1 MSNGEGRPVLPVM
14 AKGGTSTA
22 AARQPDGSQAFLT
35 TRLERLLDAAR
46 KNSLWPYPLGT
57 ACCGI
62 EFMSFMMS
70 HYDISRFGAE
80 VVRFSPRQSD
90 LLIVAGTVTDKIAPV
105 MVRIYEQMAEPKYVI
120 SMGSCANNG
129 GPYWRQGYHVLKGVD
144 EVIPV
149 DVYVPGCPPRP
160 EALLYGIMQL
170 QEKIQKDKVLRR
182 KGETVGSL
190 AGAQLDGAKDEGD
203 RG

>member
-1 MSNGEGRPVLPVM
+1 MSDHSVKSSLPVVGE
-14 AKGGTSTA
+14 ATA
-22 AARQPDGSQAFLT
+22 ARRPARQSDGSQVFLT
-35 TRLERLLDAAR
+35 TRLDRLIDAAR

-90 LLIVAGTVTDKIAPV
+90 LLIVAGTVTDKLAPV

-120 SMGSCANNG
+120 SMGVCACTG
-129 GPYWRQGYHVLKGVD
+129 GFYRAYHVVQGID
-144 EVIPV
+144 EFIPV
-149 DVYVPGCPPRP
+149 DVYVPGCPPTP
-160 EALLYGIMQL
+160 EALLQGVVKL
-170 QEKIQKDKVLRR
+170 QEMIA
-182 KGETVGSL
+182 KGGTHYQQAIATQRAQ
-190 AGAQLDGAKDEGD
+190 AGAPA
-203 RG
+203 